1 MRAYGS
7 SNGGAWGKTDRHTDR
22 GKVGRSPGPVKIGL
36 ISDTHGLVRPE
47 ALQALAGVERIIHAG
62 DVGGASV
69 IDALRAIAPV
79 DVVRG
84 NNDKDPWGI
93 KLPPWL
99 ALEFEGV
106 GIHVLHDVKELD
118 VDPAAAGFRVVISG
132 HSHQPLVT
140 ERDAVLFVNPGSA
153 GPRRFKLPVTVGYL
167 VVAAGTARAEI
178 RSLL

>member
-1 MRAYGS
+1 M
-7 SNGGAWGKTDRHTDR
+7 
-22 GKVGRSPGPVKIGL
+22 KIGL
-36 ISDTHGLVRPE
+36 IADTHGLVRPE
-47 ALQALAGVERIIHAG
+47 ALQALAGVEHIIHAG

-106 GIHVLHDVKELD
+106 GIHVLHDIKEMD
-118 VDPAAAGFRVVISG
+118 VAAAQAGFRVVITG
-132 HSHQPLVT
+132 HSHKPLVT

-167 VVAAGTARAEI
+167 MVAAGTARAEI

>member
-1 MRAYGS
+1 MGLYGS
-7 SNGGAWGKTDRHTDR
+7 SNGRARVR
-22 GKVGRSPGPVKIGL
+22 CVPMKIGL

-62 DVGGASV
+62 DVGGSSV
-69 IDALRAIAPV
+69 VDALRAIAPV

-106 GIHVLHDVKELD
+106 GIHVLHDVNEMD
-118 VDPAAAGFRVVISG
+118 VDPAAAGFRVVIAG
-132 HSHQPLVT
+132 HSHKPVVT

-153 GPRRFKLPVTVGYL
+153 GPRRFSLPVTVGYL
-167 VVAAGTARAEI
+167 TVSAGTARAEI
-178 RSLL
+178 RPLL